1 MWFSKTSTTLSFLI
15 LQVIDPFP
23 RPSKKMNT
31 QKPYLVEAT
40 NCDIDFLRKSNPDNC
55 AKTSDGETPTSASPQ
70 YNETMRDNVM
80 RELLETEENY
90 VKLLSSI
97 CSG

>member
-1 MWFSKTSTTLSFLI
+1 M
-15 LQVIDPFP
+15 IDPFP
-23 RPSKKMNT
+23 KPNKKLNT

-40 NCDIDFLRKSNPDNC
+40 NCDIDFITKTNPTNYMK
-55 AKTSDGETPTSASPQ
+55 AATTVAAATTTINSDSDTTPSATSPQ
-70 YNETMRDNVM
+70 YNEAMRDNVM

-97 CSG
+97 CLG